1 VRPRLIASA
10 EHPDLVV
17 ARRGFLEVV
26 GEALA
31 HALDREQV
39 LTELARRIVP
49 EMADYCVA
57 YLAEPDTRFIRR
69 VGIAHADP
77 AQIPKLLQLLDSTPP
92 SVQDS
97 WGAGQVIRTGE
108 PILMHQVSSELIDRL
123 PNERKYRD
131 VIRTLSPISS
141 MVLPLRARG
150 QTVGAVAF
158 ATTSRSGLVYGEED
172 LAFATAI
179 ARRAAIA
186 LDNARLYGEA
196 QIEIARRQAAEDAL
210 SAKYEQLR
218 IVYEVTQAVSIAGA
232 PEEVYQAAIAALQE
246 GVGADRASILLFD
259 DHGVMRFRAW
269 SKLSDEYRRQIDG
282 HSPWTPDAVDP
293 KPIDVPDVAQEPTLD
308 EALRQTMLGEGIR
321 AVAFIPL
328 VYGRTLLG
336 KFTMYFDEPRDL
348 HREEVDLA
356 QTVARTVAFAITR
369 MRDEQSIRSA
379 KEAAE
384 RANQAKSQF
393 LGVMSHELRTPLNS
407 VVGYSELL
415 LLETKGPLTEGQREY
430 VRRIQNSASHQ
441 LRLIDELLTYTR
453 LEAGRADVRLM
464 HTDVRR
470 IVADVL
476 EFVRPEAEGKGLA
489 LRQEVSDASLH
500 TVTDPARVRQIVL
513 NLVGNAVK
521 FTDRGEIVV
530 RAESEASHIEVEVR
544 DSGPGIPEVELE
556 RIWEP
561 FAQVDQHG
569 SGRKGGTGLGL
580 SIARRFAELL
590 EGRLTVD
597 SQVGVGSTFTLQL
610 PRREASPS

>member
-1 VRPRLIASA
+1 MRPRLIASA

-158 ATTSRSGLVYGEED
+158 ATTSRSGLLYGEED

>member
-1 VRPRLIASA
+1 
-10 EHPDLVV
+10 
-17 ARRGFLEVV
+17 
-26 GEALA
+26 
-31 HALDREQV
+31 
-39 LTELARRIVP
+39 
-49 EMADYCVA
+49 
-57 YLAEPDTRFIRR
+57 
-69 VGIAHADP
+69 
-77 AQIPKLLQLLDSTPP
+77 
-92 SVQDS
+92 
-97 WGAGQVIRTGE
+97 
-108 PILMHQVSSELIDRL
+108 
-123 PNERKYRD
+123 
-131 VIRTLSPISS
+131 

-158 ATTSRSGLVYGEED
+158 ATTSRSGLLYGEED

-196 QIEIARRQAAEDAL
+196 QIEIGRRQAAEDAL

-218 IVYEVTQAVSIAGA
+218 IVYEVTQAVSMAGA

-259 DHGVMRFRAW
+259 DDGVMRFRAW
-269 SKLSDEYRRQIDG
+269 SKLSDEYRRQVDG
-282 HSPWTPDAVDP
+282 HSPWKPDVVDP
-293 KPIDVPDVAQEPTLD
+293 RPIVVPDVGQEPTLD

-321 AVAFIPL
+321 ALAFIPL

-336 KFTMYFDEPRDL
+336 KFTVHFDEPRDL

-407 VVGYSELL
+407 VVGYAELL
-415 LLETKGPLTEGQREY
+415 LLETKGPLSDGQREF

-441 LRLIDELLTYTR
+441 LRLIDELLTYAR

-476 EFVRPEAEGKGLA
+476 EFVRPEAEGKGLV
-489 LRQEVSDASLH
+489 LRQEVADASIH

-544 DSGPGIPEVELE
+544 DTGPGIPELELE

-561 FAQVDQHG
+561 FAQVDQPR

-610 PRREASPS
+610 PRREASSS